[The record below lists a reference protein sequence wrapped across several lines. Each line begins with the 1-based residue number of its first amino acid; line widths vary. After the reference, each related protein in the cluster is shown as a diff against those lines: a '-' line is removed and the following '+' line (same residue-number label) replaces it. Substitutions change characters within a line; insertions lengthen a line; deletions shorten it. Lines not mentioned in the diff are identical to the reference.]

1 MSEAADPKE
10 KKTPEGKEKTPPEQI
25 VLKTGNAAEI
35 IATLLGKITNQ
46 LSVQNQ
52 NETVVIEILE
62 EILAAIKEKKKK

>member
-10 KKTPEGKEKTPPEQI
+10 KKTPEGKEKTPPEKI
-25 VLKTGNAAEI
+25 TLNTGNAAQVM
-35 IATLLGKITNQ
+35 ATLLGKITNQ

-62 EILAAIKEKKKK
+62 EILVELKKKNE

>member
-1 MSEAADPKE
+1 MNKAADPK
-10 KKTPEGKEKTPPEQI
+10 KDTPPAEGKTPPEQI
-25 VLKTGNAAEI
+25 TLNSGNAAQV

-62 EILAAIKEKKKK
+62 DILKAIKEKK